1 MLKRFYTIII
11 VPHAAAKFR
20 QIKIPHHR
28 LVLISVICFFV
39 IISIG
44 FFAYNYVHL
53 SARVGELDSLLLENA
68 RLKNENAEYKVSTDI
83 ISQKIA
89 EFDDYRKKLNTIAGI
104 QPPPEGGEYGGVGN
118 LDDVQQ
124 SPATRAL
131 KHNLPSLQQ
140 QVKDMDKNFQLLMDH
155 YENLSLL
162 LASTPS
168 IWPVR
173 GYLSGFFRYR
183 TDPFTGHNSF
193 HQGIDISTP
202 LGKPVIAP
210 ADGIV
215 ISASQNKGYGNIVV
229 IKHRFGYTTRY
240 GHLSKFA
247 VRRGQ
252 EVKRGDVIGYIGQ
265 SGKATGPHLH
275 YEVRIN
281 NKSVNPLNYILEE

>member
-1 MLKRFYTIII
+1 MFKKFYTIII
-11 VPHAAAKFR
+11 VPHATAKFR
-20 QIKIPHHR
+20 QIKIPHYR

-53 SARVGELDSLLLENA
+53 RARVGELDSLLLENA

-83 ISQKIA
+83 LSQKIA
-89 EFDDYRKKLNTIAGI
+89 EFEDYRKKLNIIAGI

-118 LDDVQQ
+118 LNDVQQ
-124 SPATRAL
+124 STTSRAL
-131 KHNLPSLQQ
+131 KQNLPSMQQ
-140 QVKDMDKNFQLLMDH
+140 KVKELDKNFQLLMDH

-173 GYLSGFFRYR
+173 GYLSGYFRYR
-183 TDPFTGHNSF
+183 KDPFTGRNAF

-215 ISASQNKGYGNIVV
+215 ISASRNKGYGNIIV

-247 VRRGQ
+247 VRRGLG
-252 EVKRGDVIGYIGQ
+252 VKRGDVIGYIGHT
-265 SGKATGPHLH
+265 GKATGPHLH

-281 NKSVNPLNYILEE
+281 NKPVNPLNFILEE